1 MTTKTIDLAYF
12 RQKLLEMSQN
22 NKTLAGQVG
31 DAAKPVALDQSSV
44 GRLSRMDALQG
55 QAMAQANVDRQLALG
70 RAIKKALVR
79 IERNE
84 YGRCLECDDFIADA
98 RLDIDPAAEHC
109 IACAQLNERQ

>member
-1 MTTKTIDLAYF
+1 MASNTIDLAYV
-12 RQKLLEMSQN
+12 RQKLLDMSRR
-22 NKTLAGQVG
+22 NKTLAEQVD
-31 DAAKPVALDQSSV
+31 DAAKPVVLDQSSV

-70 RAIKKALVR
+70 QAIKKALVR

-84 YGRCLECDDFIADA
+84 YGRCLRCDDFIADA
-98 RLDIDPAAEHC
+98 RLDINPVAEHC